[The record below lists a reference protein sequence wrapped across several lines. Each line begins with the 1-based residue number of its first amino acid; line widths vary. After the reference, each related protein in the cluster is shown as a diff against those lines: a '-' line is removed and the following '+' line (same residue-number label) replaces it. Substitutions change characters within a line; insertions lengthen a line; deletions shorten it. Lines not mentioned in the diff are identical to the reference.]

1 MPDGVVSVNEWF
13 EPMRRLSEGLSYT
26 LEGSGQPILL
36 IHGVGADLRSWDV
49 VCQDLSGEFSL
60 LRMDLRGHGQSGPI
74 RAPYSIEKFASDA
87 VAVMDAAG
95 IGKAHLAGFSLGGLI
110 GQFLAID
117 WPDRFEKIALIS
129 AVAGRTAEERSK
141 VASRLGVIREKGIE
155 AVTGAARDRWFTE
168 DFVRA
173 NPQAI
178 ERRITE
184 LLANDKDSYL
194 EAYRVFGETE
204 LVDQL
209 HKIRHSTLV
218 MTGENDQ
225 GSNTRMARTMKD
237 KIADAELII
246 LPHLK
251 HSVLVE
257 APHEISRRLRV
268 FFKS

>member
-1 MPDGVVSVNEWF
+1 MCHSLRQDPGDWPLIVYQYTCMARKVLAVNEWF
-13 EPMRRLSEGLSYT
+13 EPMRRVSEGLSYT
-26 LEGSGQPILL
+26 IEGSGQPIVL

-60 LRMDLRGHGQSGPI
+60 LRMDLRGHGQSDPI

-87 VAVMDAAG
+87 IAVMDAAG
-95 IGKAHLAGFSLGGLI
+95 IGKAHLAGFSLGSLI

-129 AVAGRTAEERSK
+129 AVAGCTAEERSK

-155 AVTGAARDRWFTE
+155 AVTGAARDRWFSE

-173 NPQAI
+173 NPEAI

-204 LVDQL
+204 LVDRL
-209 HKIRHSTLV
+209 HKIRHRTRSEEHTSDPV
-218 MTGENDQ
+218 TS
-225 GSNTRMARTMKD
+225 GSQTCA
-237 KIADAELII
+237 
-246 LPHLK
+246 LP
-251 HSVLVE
+251 
-257 APHEISRRLRV
+257 I
-268 FFKS
+268 

>member
-1 MPDGVVSVNEWF
+1 MPDGVVPVNEWF

-87 VAVMDAAG
+87 IAVMDAAG

-155 AVTGAARDRWFTE
+155 AVTGAARERWFTE

-173 NPQAI
+173 NPRAI

-237 KIADAELII
+237 KIVDAELII

-257 APHEISRRLRV
+257 APHEISRHLRV